1 MVQLVLLGKMFL
13 QLVLLIIFSFIQL
26 GKPAEGN
33 DGECVYVKNKSHSK
47 YSKTRKIITLN
58 TIIDVLVN

>member
-13 QLVLLIIFSFIQL
+13 QLVLLIFSFIQL

-33 DGECVYVKNKSHSK
+33 DGECVCVKNKSHSK

-58 TIIDVLVN
+58 TIIDVIVN